1 VKAPTAQ
8 KQREGK
14 GGGGGQKGRLVWL
27 GARPFE
33 TKIQPA
39 PTNRQLGPC
48 EVITTP
54 VRAPFSCVL
63 RRPFL
68 SSSAL
73 LYVPPALRRFRAC
86 WSNHGTHATAHHQRR
101 TALLDPYHVIHDD
114 AHQKESIDG
123 NVDCNSYRPLRQWLL
138 VYTRTLLAGYYDVP
152 SFISKAKGILEE
164 KT

>member
-1 VKAPTAQ
+1 VAVKKVDQYGWA
-8 KQREGK
+8 
-14 GGGGGQKGRLVWL
+14 LVPSKPKFN
-27 GARPFE
+27 RPQQ
-33 TKIQPA
+33 IVNVGLHQPRRSSA
-39 PTNRQLGPC
+39 GPVASC